1 MDIST
6 YLINTGRAQS
16 EFARAIGV
24 PSTLLYQWLNGL
36 RPVAAKHC
44 VKIERETAGQVTRQE
59 LRPKDWHD
67 YWPELATPAKRRRQ
81 TSAAP
86 VAT

>member
-6 YLINTGRAQS
+6 YLTNTGRAQS

-24 PSTLLYQWLNGL
+24 PSALLYQWLNGL

-44 VKIERETAGQVTRQE
+44 VKIERETAGQVTRKE
-59 LRPKDWHD
+59 LRPKDWQD
-67 YWPELATPAKRRRQ
+67 YWPELASPPKRRR
-81 TSAAP
+81 TALVAP
-86 VAT
+86 AT